1 MDPLLFAEHASG
13 IKLRQYQRGVAEAVV
28 ESVRLGLGL
37 SFVIIFPR
45 QSGKNELQAQI
56 EAYLLVLFSQ
66 IGAEIV
72 KVSPT
77 WEPQSLNAMRRLER
91 VLQKNLITNAAGWCK
106 EQGRI
111 YRIGLSRIYFLSG
124 SPTAN
129 VVGATAS
136 TLLEVDE
143 AQDVSSAKFDKDVS
157 PMAASTNA
165 TKVFWGT
172 SWTSQTLLAR
182 EMRAGLEAEKR
193 DGRRRVW
200 RLSAEDVGR
209 EVPAYAQFV
218 AEQVAKLGRSHP
230 LVRTQFFSEEID
242 SGGGLF
248 PPARRALMV
257 GQHAPEVGPA
267 KGSIY
272 CGLLD
277 VAGEDEGI
285 NDLGGGEAHN
295 QGRDSTALTIVRVN
309 LAGLADPLIKAP
321 AYEVV
326 ARFTWL
332 GVKHSTL
339 YSGLGRLAS
348 LWGFRW
354 LVVDAT
360 GVGAGLASFLAKA
373 LPGKVIPFVFTGS
386 SKSGLGWDYLAVV
399 ESGRWREY
407 VGRDEL
413 QAEFYR
419 QLEYCQYEIQPGP
432 DRRMK
437 WGVPDGTRDFATGE
451 LVHDDLVLSAALS
464 AELDRQEWIAAG
476 PTLVVKRADPIVD
489 LDRGF

>member
-13 IKLRQYQRGVAEAVV
+13 VRLRQYQRGVAEAVV

-77 WEPQSLNAMRRLER
+77 WKPQSLNAMRRLER
-91 VLQKNLITNAAGWCK
+91 VLQKNLITNAAGWRK
-106 EQGRI
+106 EQGYI
-111 YRIGLSRIYFLSG
+111 YRVGLSRVYFLSG
-124 SPTAN
+124 SPEAN
-129 VVGATAS
+129 IVGATAS

-143 AQDVSSAKFDKDVS
+143 AQDVEAAKFDKDVS

-209 EVPAYAQFV
+209 EVPAYAAFV

-230 LVRTQFFSEEID
+230 MVRTQFFSEEID

-248 PPARRALMV
+248 PPARRAMMA
-257 GQHAPEVGPA
+257 GQHAAEVGPV
-267 KGSIY
+267 KGAIY

-295 QGRDSTALTIVRVN
+295 AGRDSTALTIVRVN

-326 ARFTWL
+326 LRQTWL
-332 GVKHSTL
+332 GVKHARL
-339 YSGLGRLAS
+339 YAAISGIAQV
-348 LWGFRW
+348 WGLRF

-360 GVGAGLASFLAKA
+360 GVGAGLASFLGTS
-373 LPGKVIPFVFTGS
+373 LPGKVLPFLFNGS
-386 SKSGLGWDYLAVV
+386 TKSQLGWDFLSVI

-407 VGRDEL
+407 AKGDAPQV
-413 QAEFYR
+413 EFYR

-437 WGVPDGTRDFATGE
+437 WGVPDGTRDFSTGE

-464 AELDRQEWIAAG
+464 AELDRQEWVAAG